1 MDGSRRIV
9 LKKKGE
15 DALRQGVSEIQTEVA
30 GMRIEKS
37 ECVKGIAFL

>member
-1 MDGSRRIV
+1 MNCFEE
-9 LKKKGE
+9 KKGE
-15 DALRQGVSEIQTEVA
+15 DALRQGVSEIQTEEVA